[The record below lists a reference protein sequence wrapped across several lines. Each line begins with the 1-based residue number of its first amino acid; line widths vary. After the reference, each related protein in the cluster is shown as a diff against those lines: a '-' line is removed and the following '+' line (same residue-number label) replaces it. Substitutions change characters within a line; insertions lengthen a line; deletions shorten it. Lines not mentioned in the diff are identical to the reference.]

1 MPQPGLAACAVPEA
15 APVCPQ
21 AFLEL
26 AGRIADAARLVA
38 RRHFRQGLAVEDKA
52 DESPVTR
59 ADREAEAAMRETIA
73 AAHPDHGIH
82 GEEFGVENPGAEF
95 VWVLDPI
102 DGTKRFITGNPLFG
116 SLVAL
121 LQGGRPILG
130 VIDMPILEE
139 RWLGAAGH
147 ATTFTDRTGTRKAR
161 TRDCASLAAATLL
174 STAPEM
180 FQGADGTAFQRLR
193 GAAKLT
199 LYGGDC
205 FNYGLL
211 SSGFADL
218 VVEADLAPYDYLAHA
233 AIIAGAGGVMTDWQ
247 GRPPGLDSDGRVL
260 CAGDRRCHEQA
271 ISLLRRA

>member
-1 MPQPGLAACAVPEA
+1 MTAASVARCPEPFLA
-15 APVCPQ
+15 
-21 AFLEL
+21 L
-26 AGRIADAARLVA
+26 AGRLAEAARVVA
-38 RRHFRQGLAVEDKA
+38 RQHFRQGLAVEDKA

-59 ADREAEAAMRETIA
+59 ADREAEQAMRDIIA

-82 GEEFGVENPGAEF
+82 GEEFGVTNPGAEF

-116 SLVAL
+116 SLIAL

-130 VIDMPILEE
+130 VIDMPILGE
-139 RWLGAAGH
+139 RWVGASGH
-147 ATTFTDRTGTRKAR
+147 ATTFTDRTGTRAAR
-161 TRDCASLAAATLL
+161 TRACGDLAAATLL

-180 FQGADGTAFQRLR
+180 FKGADGDGFQRLR
-193 GAAKLT
+193 RAAKLT

-218 VVEADLAPYDYLAHA
+218 VVEADLKPYDYLAHA
-233 AIIAGAGGVMTDWQ
+233 PIIAGAGGVMTDWQ
-247 GRPPGLDSDGRVL
+247 GRPPRLGSDGRVL
-260 CAGDRRCHEQA
+260 CAGDRRCHDLA
-271 ISLLRRA
+271 ISLLQPA

>member
-1 MPQPGLAACAVPEA
+1 MDAAACPDG
-15 APVCPQ
+15 
-21 AFLEL
+21 FLAL
-26 AGRIADAARLVA
+26 AGRLAGAARAVA

-59 ADREAEAAMRETIA
+59 ADREAEAAMRELIA

-82 GEEFGVENPGAEF
+82 GEEFGVDNPGAEF

-116 SLVAL
+116 SLIAL

-130 VIDMPILEE
+130 IIDMPILEE
-139 RWLGAAGH
+139 RWVGAAGH
-147 ATTFTDRTGTRKAR
+147 ATRFTDRTGAREAR
-161 TRDCASLAAATLL
+161 TRSCPSLAAATLL

-180 FQGADGTAFQRLR
+180 FRGADGEGFQRLR
-193 GAAKLT
+193 RAAKLT

-218 VVEADLAPYDYLAHA
+218 VVEADLKPYDYLAHA
-233 AIIAGAGGVMTDWQ
+233 PIITGAGGVMTDWQ
-247 GRPPGLDSDGRVL
+247 GRPPGLESDGRVL
-260 CAGDRRCHEQA
+260 CAGDRRCHEEA
-271 ISLLRRA
+271 ISLLQRA

>member
-1 MPQPGLAACAVPEA
+1 VSDAAARCPDGFLA
-15 APVCPQ
+15 
-21 AFLEL
+21 L
-26 AGRIADAARLVA
+26 AARLAEAARAVA

-59 ADREAEAAMRETIA
+59 ADREAETAMRALIA

-130 VIDMPILEE
+130 LIDMPILGE
-139 RWLGAAGH
+139 RWVGAAGH
-147 ATTFTDRTGTRKAR
+147 ATTFTDRSGTREAR
-161 TRDCASLAAATLL
+161 TRPCADLAAATLL
-174 STAPEM
+174 ATTPDM
-180 FQGADGTAFQRLR
+180 FKGADAPAFRRLHD
-193 GAAKLT
+193 GVKLA

-218 VVEADLAPYDYLAHA
+218 VVEANLAPYDHLAHA
-233 AIIAGAGGVMTDWQ
+233 PIIAGAGGVMTDWQ
-247 GRPPGLDSDGRVL
+247 GRPTGLDTDGRVL
-260 CAGDRRCHEQA
+260 CAGDRRCHDLA
-271 ISLLRRA
+271 ISLLQRA

>member
-1 MPQPGLAACAVPEA
+1 MSDAAAR
-15 APVCPQ
+15 CPH
-21 AFLEL
+21 AFLAL
-26 AGRIADAARLVA
+26 AGEVATAARDVA

-59 ADREAEAAMRETIA
+59 ADREAETAMRRLIA

-82 GEEFGVENPGAEF
+82 GEEFGIENPEAEF

-139 RWLGAAGH
+139 RWTGAAGH
-147 ATTFTDRTGTRKAR
+147 ATTFADKAGTRTAR
-161 TRDCASLAAATLL
+161 VRPCAELAAATLL

-180 FQGADGTAFQRLR
+180 FKGADGPAFQRLR
-193 GAAKLT
+193 GGAKLT

-211 SSGFADL
+211 ASGFADI

-233 AIIAGAGGVMTDWQ
+233 PIIAGAGGVMTDWQ
-247 GRPPGLDSDGRVL
+247 GRPPGLGSDGRVI
-260 CAGDRRCHEQA
+260 CAGDPRCHDLA
-271 ISLLRRA
+271 ISLLQAA

>member
-1 MPQPGLAACAVPEA
+1 MSDAARRCPEEF
-15 APVCPQ
+15 VT
-21 AFLEL
+21 L
-26 AGRIADAARLVA
+26 AGRVADAARAVA
-38 RRHFRQGLAVEDKA
+38 RRHFRQGLAIEDKA

-59 ADREAEAAMRETIA
+59 ADREAETAMRELIA

-82 GEEFGVENPGAEF
+82 GEEHGITNPDAEF

-116 SLVAL
+116 CLVAL

-139 RWLGAAGH
+139 RWLGAAGQ
-147 ATTFTDRTGTRKAR
+147 ATVFTDKTGTREAR
-161 TRDCASLAAATLL
+161 VRPCAELAAATVL

-180 FQGADGTAFQRLR
+180 FQGGDGDGFQRLR
-193 GAAKLT
+193 AAAKLT

-211 SSGFADL
+211 ASGFADI
-218 VVEADLAPYDYLAHA
+218 VIEADLAPYDYLAHA
-233 AIIAGAGGVMTDWQ
+233 AILAGAGGVMTDWQ
-247 GRPPGLDSDGRVL
+247 GRPPGLASDGRVL
-260 CAGDRRCHEQA
+260 CAGDRRCHDLA
-271 ISLLRRA
+271 ISLLQGA

>member
-1 MPQPGLAACAVPEA
+1 MNPSAARCPEA
-15 APVCPQ
+15 
-21 AFLEL
+21 FLTL
-26 AGRIADAARLVA
+26 AGRLADAGRAVA

-59 ADREAEAAMRETIA
+59 ADREAETAMREIIA

-116 SLVAL
+116 CLVAL

-139 RWLGAAGH
+139 RWTGAAGH
-147 ATTFTDRTGTRKAR
+147 ATRFTDRQGTREAR
-161 TRDCASLAAATLL
+161 VRPCADLAAATVLA
-174 STAPEM
+174 TTPDM
-180 FQGADGTAFQRLR
+180 FTGADAPAFQRLHD
-193 GAAKLT
+193 AAKLT

-211 SSGFADL
+211 ASGFADI
-218 VVEADLAPYDYLAHA
+218 VIEAKLAPYDHLAHA
-233 AIIAGAGGVMTDWQ
+233 PIIAGAGGVMTDWQ
-247 GRPPGLDSDGRVL
+247 GRPTGLETDGRVV
-260 CAGDRRCHEQA
+260 CAGDPRCHELA
-271 ISLLRRA
+271 ISLLQSA

>member
-1 MPQPGLAACAVPEA
+1 VSDAAAR
-15 APVCPQ
+15 CPD
-21 AFLEL
+21 AFLALAGEL
-26 AGRIADAARLVA
+26 ATAARDVA

-59 ADREAEAAMRETIA
+59 ADREAETAMRRLIA

-82 GEEFGVENPGAEF
+82 GEEFGIENPGAEF

-130 VIDMPILEE
+130 IIDMPILEE
-139 RWLGAAGH
+139 RWTGAAGH
-147 ATTFTDRTGTRKAR
+147 ATTFTDKAGIR
-161 TRDCASLAAATLL
+161 AARVRPCADLAAATLL
-174 STAPEM
+174 ATSPEM
-180 FQGADGTAFQRLR
+180 FKGADQPAFGRLR
-193 GAAKLT
+193 ETAKLT

-211 SSGFADL
+211 ASGFADV
-218 VVEADLAPYDYLAHA
+218 VVEANLAPYDHLAHA
-233 AIIAGAGGVMTDWQ
+233 PIIAGAGGVMTDWQ
-247 GRPPGLDSDGRVL
+247 GRATGLETDGRVL
-260 CAGDRRCHEQA
+260 CAGDRRCHDRA
-271 ISLLRRA
+271 ISLLQSA

>member
-1 MPQPGLAACAVPEA
+1 MKAAA
-15 APVCPQ
+15 AHCPD

-26 AGRIADAARLVA
+26 AGRLAEAARAVA
-38 RRHFRQGLAVEDKA
+38 RRHFRQRLPVEDKA

-59 ADREAEAAMRETIA
+59 ADREAETAMREILA
-73 AAHPDHGIH
+73 AAVPDHGIH
-82 GEEFGVENPGAEF
+82 GEEFGIENPDAEF

-130 VIDMPILEE
+130 LIDMPILEE

-147 ATTFTDRTGTRKAR
+147 ATTFTDRQGGREAR
-161 TRDCASLAAATLL
+161 VRPCEDLATATVLA
-174 STAPEM
+174 TTPEM
-180 FQGADGTAFQRLR
+180 FQGTDEAAFQRLR
-193 GAAKLT
+193 SAAKLT

-211 SSGFADL
+211 ASGFADI
-218 VVEADLAPYDYLAHA
+218 VIEAQLAPYDHLAHA
-233 AIIAGAGGVMTDWQ
+233 PIITGAGGVMTDWQ
-247 GRPPGLDSDGRVL
+247 GRPTGLETDGRVL
-260 CAGDRRCHEQA
+260 CAGDRRCHARA
-271 ISLLRRA
+271 ISLLQGA

>member
-1 MPQPGLAACAVPEA
+1 VNEA
-15 APVCPQ
+15 ARPCPD
-21 AFLEL
+21 AFVDL
-26 AGRIADAARLVA
+26 ASRLAEAARKVA
-38 RRHFRQGLAVEDKA
+38 RGYFRQNLAIEDKA

-59 ADREAEAAMRETIA
+59 ADREAEAAMRDLIA

-82 GEEFGVENPGAEF
+82 GEEHGITNPGAEF

-116 SLVAL
+116 SLIAL

-139 RWLGAAGH
+139 RWLGAAGRL
-147 ATTFTDRTGTRKAR
+147 TTFTDKAGTREAR
-161 TRDCASLAAATLL
+161 VRACAGLEAATVL

-180 FQGADGTAFQRLR
+180 FQGADGDAFQRLR
-193 GAAKLT
+193 RAAKLT

-211 SSGFADL
+211 ASGFADI
-218 VVEADLAPYDYLAHA
+218 VIEADLAPYDYLAHA
-233 AIIAGAGGVMTDWQ
+233 AILAGAGGVMTDWQ

-260 CAGDRRCHEQA
+260 CAGDRRCHDLA
-271 ISLLRRA
+271 ISLLQAS

>member
-1 MPQPGLAACAVPEA
+1 LAA
-15 APVCPQ
+15 
-21 AFLEL
+21 
-26 AGRIADAARLVA
+26 AAREVA

-59 ADREAEAAMRETIA
+59 ADREAETAMRALIG

-102 DGTKRFITGNPLFG
+102 DGTKRFITGNPIFG

-130 VIDMPILEE
+130 LIDMPILEE
-139 RWLGAAGH
+139 HWLGAAGH
-147 ATTFTDRTGTRKAR
+147 ATTFTDRTGTRDAR
-161 TRDCASLAAATLL
+161 VRPCTGLAAATVLAT
-174 STAPEM
+174 SPEM
-180 FQGADGTAFQRLR
+180 FKGADGAGFERLR
-193 GAAKLT
+193 QAAKLT

-211 SSGFADL
+211 ASGFADI
-218 VVEADLAPYDYLAHA
+218 VVEADLAPYDHLAHA
-233 AIIAGAGGVMTDWQ
+233 PIIAGAGGVLHYLYKKFLIRD
-247 GRPPGLDSDGRVL
+247 L
-260 CAGDRRCHEQA
+260 
-271 ISLLRRA
+271 